1 MPNTAHRHTLVDQN
15 AMSTSFTLFRS
26 SSQYAAYAASS
37 LLTVAAI
44 AAGGFALA
52 SCSESS
58 AAPDPAVGPSKI
70 VWVTDAYAGGQRV
83 LDSTVVDS
91 LTGRWTVTRCGP
103 VAATAPI
110 CQPADTRLT
119 NGVVDT
125 TYRRILFQR
134 TRRADFVA
142 LRTEYPLI
150 GVVPPDLLVQEL
162 KVTVNQRV
170 QTVKWRSGS
179 APLVTVDS
187 FVCLLQQ
194 AMGSLI
200 LCAN

>member
-1 MPNTAHRHTLVDQN
+1 
-15 AMSTSFTLFRS
+15 MSTSFTLFRS
-26 SSQYAAYAASS
+26 SSKYAASS

-58 AAPDPAVGPSKI
+58 AAPDPAAGPSKI

-83 LDSTVVDS
+83 LDSTIVDS
-91 LTGRWTVTRCGP
+91 LTGRWTVRRCGP
-103 VAATAPI
+103 VAGTAPI
-110 CQPADTRLT
+110 CQSADSRIAS
-119 NGVVDT
+119 GVVDT
-125 TYRRILFQR
+125 AYRRILFQR
-134 TRRADFVA
+134 AVTADFVA
-142 LRTEYPLI
+142 LRTEYPLV

-162 KVTVNQRV
+162 RVTVNQRL

-179 APLVTVDS
+179 APPVAVDA

-194 AMGSLI
+194 SMGSLI